1 MGTISPIGSE
11 HIAKTHEG
19 YRSHG
24 VAVLMPGRLTR
35 YLLREV
41 LLSWLAVT
49 VVLIVV
55 LLTNRLVQF
64 MADAAAGDIPP
75 GVIFTLL
82 GLKAAANL
90 GVVLPGSFFL
100 GTVLAL
106 GRLYRDSEMTA
117 MAGCGIGPAR
127 VYRGIFALAVPLAV
141 LVTALTLIWGPAAE
155 READRVMVN
164 AQQQATFGGVQ
175 PGRFLTMGD
184 DTTVYVARVSADGQM
199 QGVFAERNLPDG
211 RQIWVADQGRRVI
224 DGMGQG
230 EFLVLEEG
238 WRYEGEPGNAAWQ
251 IMGYVEHGVQ
261 IAEPPPIEPGVGLDA
276 QPLSLLLAAGHAE
289 ATAELQQRLSFP
301 LMVLILA
308 LAALPLAKTE
318 PRSGRYGRVVTAVLL
333 YMIYFNLLYT
343 ARDWVAS
350 ESVSA
355 WVGVFWVHLL
365 ALALVVAGLRL
376 RLGLRA
382 FRVVR

>member
-1 MGTISPIGSE
+1 
-11 HIAKTHEG
+11 
-19 YRSHG
+19 
-24 VAVLMPGRLTR
+24 MPGRLTR

-82 GLKAAANL
+82 GLKAAANI

-100 GTVLAL
+100 GVVLAL

-141 LVTALTLIWGPAAE
+141 LVAALTLSVGPAAE
-155 READRVMVN
+155 READRVMAN

-184 DTTVYVARVSADGQM
+184 DTTVYVARLGTNGEM

-211 RQIWVADQGRRVI
+211 RQIWVADEGRRVI
-224 DGMGQG
+224 DGIGQG
-230 EFLVLEEG
+230 EFLVLQQG
-238 WRYEGEPGNAAWQ
+238 WRYQGNPGAPAWQ
-251 IMGYVEHGVQ
+251 VMGYAEHGVQ

-276 QPLSLLLAAGHAE
+276 QPLALLLTADHHG

-301 LMVLILA
+301 LMVLILG

-333 YMIYFNLLYT
+333 YMIYFNLLYV
-343 ARDWVAS
+343 AGDWVAS
-350 ESVSA
+350 ETVVS
-355 WVGVFWVHLL
+355 WIGVFWVHLL
-365 ALALVVAGLRL
+365 ALALVIAGLRW

-382 FRVVR
+382 RRVAA